1 MPLGKVQ
8 ISLERRE
15 EGEVTLRR
23 GGLGQ
28 PLSNQLRNGRKL
40 IHQVLQFLAHDTHA
54 PSLFSLTDADHHHGV
69 EEEAVAARPDKS
81 EPKANGTLMA
91 RSPVA

>member
-1 MPLGKVQ
+1 MPLGKVRLR
-8 ISLERRE
+8 LEQRK

-28 PLSNQLRNGRKL
+28 PLSNQLRSGRQL
-40 IHQVLQFLAHDTHA
+40 IHPVLCR
-54 PSLFSLTDADHHHGV
+54 
-69 EEEAVAARPDKS
+69 EEAVAARSDGS
-81 EPKANGTLMA
+81 EPQANGTLVA